1 MERGLLEKLKTL
13 AEEVRV
19 VYVATSD
26 REGVP
31 HIAAAEGMAFGN
43 DDRILFRAW
52 FCIKTVEN
60 LEKNPRLSLA
70 IIHPGT
76 REGYQVLGR
85 VERIERGAMLD
96 GYRPGE
102 EKKWASYPQAE
113 HQLSISIE
121 MVSRLTSGPH
131 SDEFL

>member
-1 MERGLLEKLKTL
+1 
-13 AEEVRV
+13 
-19 VYVATSD
+19 
-26 REGVP
+26 
-31 HIAAAEGMAFGN
+31 
-43 DDRILFRAW
+43 
-52 FCIKTVEN
+52 VEN

-76 REGYQVLGR
+76 TEGYQVLGR
-85 VERIERGAMLD
+85 VERIDRGAMLD

-121 MVSRLTSGPH
+121 RVSRLTSGPH